1 MPPYAYREEHFGAA
15 NPKVRLKSS
24 RTLSR
29 GAVGGTLKPITVLAV
44 SDRDS
49 TVIRVAPR
57 VVVNAL
63 FVPDFFRG

>member
-15 NPKVRLKSS
+15 NPKDKGCLSL
-24 RTLSR
+24 TLSR
-29 GAVGGTLKPITVLAV
+29 GAVGGTLKPITVFAV
-44 SDRDS
+44 SDCVY